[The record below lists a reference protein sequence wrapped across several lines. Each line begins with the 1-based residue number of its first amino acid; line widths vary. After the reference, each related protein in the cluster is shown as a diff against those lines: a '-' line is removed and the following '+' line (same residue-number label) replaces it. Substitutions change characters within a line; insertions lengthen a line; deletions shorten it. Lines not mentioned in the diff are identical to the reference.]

1 VQRGRDDQFD
11 ESDGALPRRAL
22 AGLALN
28 RAAPG
33 WDFGHVSLL
42 ESVEQFVRPMPASV
56 RPELGKE
63 FSERGQICVLG

>member
-1 VQRGRDDQFD
+1 
-11 ESDGALPRRAL
+11 L

-28 RAAPG
+28 CAAPG

-56 RPELGKE
+56 RLELGKE